1 MFYLFTIFF
10 RKNEKNWEPN
20 YVLLVFLILII
31 SEYIRVFENSDLT
44 GLFYF
49 WFSKTR
55 RAMFLRVC
63 LVAVFEIYFF
73 VMKNEENRENFLVF
87 ILKNKENKKNMKS
100 MFVCFFLKKNT
111 KNT

>member
-20 YVLLVFLILII
+20 YVLLVFLVLII
-31 SEYIRVFENSDLT
+31 SEYIRVFENCDLL
-44 GLFYF
+44 GVFYF

-63 LVAVFEIYFF
+63 LVAVFDI
-73 VMKNEENRENFLVF
+73 FLF
-87 ILKNKENKKNMKS
+87 YEK
-100 MFVCFFLKKNT
+100 
-111 KNT
+111 

>member
-20 YVLLVFLILII
+20 YVLLVFLVLII
-31 SEYIRVFENSDLT
+31 YEYIRVFENCHLT

-63 LVAVFEIYFF
+63 LVAVFGIFFFYEKRGEQGKLSSFYFE
-73 VMKNEENRENFLVF
+73 KQGE
-87 ILKNKENKKNMKS
+87 
-100 MFVCFFLKKNT
+100 
-111 KNT
+111 